1 MSSLPTNRPPTPPG
15 EILLYEFLEP
25 MGLSQSEVAQAIGVS
40 FQRLNAVVKGRRAL
54 TPSTA
59 LRLARYFGTTPDL
72 WLTLQAKRDLYDA
85 LAEEGGEIE
94 SIKPLKAA

>member
-1 MSSLPTNRPPTPPG
+1 
-15 EILLYEFLEP
+15 

-85 LAEEGGEIE
+85 LSEEGGEIE
-94 SIKPLKAA
+94 SIQPLEAA